1 MRQSQQSPRQPQQSP
16 KKIHPRNPKALVY
29 AVETD
34 QPDIENESSFTI
46 STTDTYH
53 ESKSDAGEDDPGL
66 TQSMADTGND
76 DPGPVDAAVAR
87 ERLNDLRLTI
97 NSSPGVFLL
106 AHMRLSSNTVL
117 SVILKLSGFVI
128 IMDSIGRKNFHLGN
142 GSEITSTTTEY
153 IMD

>member
-1 MRQSQQSPRQPQQSP
+1 MRQPQQSPRQSQQSP
-16 KKIHPRNPKALVY
+16 KKIHPRHPKALVY
-29 AVETD
+29 TVETD
-34 QPDIENESSFTI
+34 QPDIENGSSFTI
-46 STTDTYH
+46 STTDTDH
-53 ESKSDAGEDDPGL
+53 ESKSDAGE
-66 TQSMADTGND
+66 D

-128 IMDSIGRKNFHLGN
+128 IMDSVGRKNFHLG
-142 GSEITSTTTEY
+142 EITSTTVKLSLENIYT
-153 IMD
+153 D